1 MPLPPGMIPPGMMPG
16 GPPPMPPM
24 GQGADG
30 MPMPDITGMMASLS
44 ELAKE
49 KRTAR
54 DDLKEAIGILQA
66 ARDKDPKLG
75 GRISHAIAILRGD
88 EGESAD
94 SPYFEAGL
102 SSRRSRIED

>member
-1 MPLPPGMIPPGMMPG
+1 
-16 GPPPMPPM
+16 
-24 GQGADG
+24 
-30 MPMPDITGMMASLS
+30 MPMPDIAGMHSALS

-88 EGESAD
+88 EGASAD
-94 SPYFEAGL
+94 SPSFDAGP
-102 SSRRSRIED
+102 SSRRSGDNLTA